1 MNNTVEHN
9 IGKLIGSSQFFD
21 GYLAEINHI
30 DGSSLGPGSFGETNG
45 DTGQWIPKAY
55 SGSYGTNGFYITGAD
70 STALGEDVR
79 ISGDQVISYAASQYT
94 GATGSYTYSNG
105 RLEADTDN
113 KAIRTADTF
122 AGDFE
127 FSWRYNTMANF
138 IIGVYETGE
147 DGTFSDSSSA
157 GNMQNMTDSWY
168 IQTSSVSANRDII
181 YGGAVQVD
189 ATTIADGDTWKMTR
203 SSGTIKLIRNGSDV
217 HTFSQTSTNTVR
229 IVIAQGDATADLGQ
243 VVWVDNSTLGNSLFS
258 SGLAA
263 ADQVTDTPTDNHC
276 VLNVLDGAGT
286 VSDGNLVNA
295 STSGWMNRRMTFGVP
310 NSGKWA
316 FRVKK
321 SGNNFMVGVIAPQ
334 QTDGDPDQNNIDTV
348 LYYDEGGTSSGD
360 IQTRRTGSKVVETT
374 DPPAGIAADTFM
386 EVLIDKD
393 NNRLGV
399 VIGGTAY
406 IAVDSGVAIQDT
418 MTQIFVAT
426 HSGVTATVDFGQSGF
441 TPSQTGYKALST
453 ANLDDPTIADPS
465 KYFQT
470 TLYTGN
476 GSTQSITNT
485 GNSDLQP
492 DLVWIKN
499 RDAADSH
506 VLTDAVRGA
515 TKILAT
521 DSTGAESTDADT
533 VTAFASDGFALGDDD
548 KVNTNTE
555 NYVSWQWKAD
565 SAWSEDATG
574 NILASSGRRNTTA
587 GFSICSWTHQTS
599 GNYAIKHGLSTTPE
613 FFMTKNRESTT
624 NWDCWHKDL
633 ADTAKRILINTTGAE
648 ITAYWVD
655 ASDSADGSGSY
666 GDISSGESPVTASL
680 FGFQHDNFSATDDI
694 IGYFFHSVEG
704 FSKIDSYTGNG
715 NADGPFVYTGFK
727 PQWILF
733 RVTSTTDAW
742 QIYDIKRYTTNPFG
756 RTIAP
761 NDSAVEGSFSARL
774 DILSNGFKVRTTNT
788 ALNGS
793 GENYIFM
800 AFAENP
806 FKTATAR

>member
-1 MNNTVEHN
+1 MGAAGQASGYDIDQSIRFNDNDSAHLARDGFGQSPTSSTVCTISVWVKRGSNLGSNSVIIYGGDPSGSTAESLRFGTGNQLQFSQASSDYDLKTTQLFRDPSAWYHIVAVLNTGAAESSRAALYVNGSKVTDFATENYPGSSYSTNFTANSSSVEHV
-9 IGKLIGSSQFFD
+9 IGANSTSSQFFD
-21 GYLAEINHI
+21 GYMAEFNFI
-30 DGSSLGPGSFGETNG
+30 DGQALTAASFGETNADG
-45 DTGQWIPKAY
+45 VWVPKAY
-55 SGSYGTNGFYITGAD
+55 SGSYGNNGFFID
-70 STALGEDVR
+70 
-79 ISGDQVISYAASQYT
+79 
-94 GATGSYTYSNG
+94 G
-105 RLEADTDN
+105 R
-113 KAIRTADTF
+113 
-122 AGDFE
+122 
-127 FSWRYNTMANF
+127 
-138 IIGVYETGE
+138 
-147 DGTFSDSSSA
+147 DSS
-157 GNMQNMTDSWY
+157 
-168 IQTSSVSANRDII
+168 
-181 YGGAVQVD
+181 
-189 ATTIADGDTWKMTR
+189 
-203 SSGTIKLIRNGSDV
+203 
-217 HTFSQTSTNTVR
+217 
-229 IVIAQGDATADLGQ
+229 DLG
-243 VVWVDNSTLGNSLFS
+243 DDESGNGNDLAG
-258 SGLAA
+258 SGLAT